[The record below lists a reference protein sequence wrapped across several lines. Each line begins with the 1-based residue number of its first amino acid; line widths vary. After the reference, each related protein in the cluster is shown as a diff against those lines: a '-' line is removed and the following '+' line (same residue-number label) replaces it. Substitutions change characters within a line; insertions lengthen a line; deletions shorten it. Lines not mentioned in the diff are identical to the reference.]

1 MKTMKYTTADGYT
14 FEGFMFRD
22 THGQCIKVP
31 YEYRGIVNMG
41 DKLTTELGDVIDLVD
56 EDWKKLIRRCM
67 PYFTTNITTDSDIE
81 TAYYHMMRTAMSV

>member
-31 YEYRGIVNMG
+31 YELSIWEISSQPS
-41 DKLTTELGDVIDLVD
+41 L
-56 EDWKKLIRRCM
+56 
-67 PYFTTNITTDSDIE
+67 
-81 TAYYHMMRTAMSV
+81 AML